1 MKNSRNKL
9 IFVIIALGFALV
21 GLYLLTNNNEDNQVN
36 VDGTKSVYQAT
47 QPSVA
52 SDTSD
57 IKSSQQLPGN
67 VTPPKWAQKML
78 NILNNSALP
87 REQKIDQLVG
97 LLKENNS
104 DPQALTDILVSLTAF
119 NPIEAA
125 DEIIPYL
132 KNGSPR
138 VQSAALGALNN
149 ASLLTEEEHQLKK
162 ALPQNDLIRKR
173 IADAVNDLNADPHT
187 SEEVRQA
194 LISTYSS
201 TNPSAEDSK
210 KMNQNIL
217 SKNNV
222 SLNEASYVA
231 TSVLNGKDVSATLDT
246 LTSKDK
252 EMRDSVIS
260 SIGANLIDNP
270 NVVSLLSKEQRKE
283 LHTFISNNPP
293 STTNPN
299 DFSYQND
306 QWKNT
311 LNFLSNE

>member
-9 IFVIIALGFALV
+9 ILVIIALGLGLV
-21 GLYLLTNNNEDNQVN
+21 GLYLFTNNDDNQVKEE
-36 VDGTKSVYQAT
+36 GTKSEYQTT
-47 QPSVA
+47 QQSVA

-57 IKSSQQLPGN
+57 IKFSQELPDN
-67 VTPPKWAQKML
+67 ISPPRWAQKML

-104 DPQALTDILVSLTAF
+104 DPQVLTDILVSLTAL

-162 ALPQNDLIRKR
+162 ALPKNDLVRKR
-173 IADAVNDLNADPHT
+173 IADAVNDINADPHT

-217 SKNNV
+217 SKDNV

-231 TSVLNGKDVSATLDT
+231 TSVLNGKEVSTTLATLG
-246 LTSKDK
+246 SKDR
-252 EMRDSVIS
+252 EMKDSVIS
-260 SIGANLIDNP
+260 SIGANLLDNP
-270 NVVSLLSKEQRKE
+270 NVVSLLSKEQRKQIY
-283 LHTFISNNPP
+283 TFISNNPP

-311 LNFLSNE
+311 LNLLSNE